1 MPIPINVEELFQLNP
16 DSKVT
21 YYKDWVCIDDF
32 YKNFDEIQHMFE
44 NMPVESWKM
53 SKWSRNFKDYY
64 DCRPAFANW
73 EPSKEL
79 MDERLK
85 PLNKFVGSLVG
96 WDNVAIEKSL
106 AFNVFK
112 HKKENLSVNMQHHP
126 HYDRDMVNILIYI
139 DKHANGG
146 TALYENEDIL
156 NKEASNLIINVS
168 EYKIKEII
176 PAKPNRCV
184 IFSGNFLHGAY
195 IEDNSVYYNDWRI
208 TQASIVWN
216 ADEMDEGMNVEP
228 R

>member
-1 MPIPINVEELFQLNP
+1 MPIPINVEELFKLNP
-16 DSKVT
+16 LDNIE
-21 YYKDWVCIDDF
+21 YHENWVCIDDF
-32 YKNFDEIQHMFE
+32 YKNFDQIQTLFE
-44 NMPVESWKM
+44 HMPVESWKM

-73 EPSKEL
+73 EPSKEML
-79 MDERLK
+79 DQRLE
-85 PLNKFVGSLVG
+85 PLNNLVGGLVG

-106 AFNVFK
+106 AFNVFQ
-112 HKKENLSVNMQHHP
+112 HKKENLPITKQHHP

-156 NKEASNLIINVS
+156 NKEGSNLIIDVS
-168 EYKIKEII
+168 DFKIKEII

-195 IEDNSVYYNDWRI
+195 IEDNDVYYNNWRI
-208 TQASIVWN
+208 TQASIVWD
-216 ADEMDEGMNVEP
+216 ALELMAKQGDA
-228 R
+228 